1 MNNKSKNSELF
12 LENINALPLWVQQV
26 AYRNMEASFK
36 KELAQ
41 FMGLLNPT
49 KLVQEICPKV
59 TFNGK
64 NELKDRNTPNL
75 SGEHYIFLAN
85 ALNGCTLFEI
95 AVNNFW
101 TLSAVCKLLV
111 RCVELE
117 FIEPF
122 GNDANYSIA
131 KFLAGQI
138 RTGELLKKLGQ
149 LDALQLKQAL
159 DEQRVQREMGHDVKI
174 AEIMIRFGFI
184 KASDIEILLKFKEDA
199 EKRFIMGFG
208 LTTIQFNEHNSKHK
222 QLVINLQREFKKLD
236 QENRI
241 LKARLKKILNI
252 NN

>member
-1 MNNKSKNSELF
+1 MF
-12 LENINALPLWVQQV
+12 
-26 AYRNMEASFK
+26 
-36 KELAQ
+36 
-41 FMGLLNPT
+41 
-49 KLVQEICPKV
+49 
-59 TFNGK
+59 
-64 NELKDRNTPNL
+64 
-75 SGEHYIFLAN
+75 
-85 ALNGCTLFEI
+85 
-95 AVNNFW
+95 
-101 TLSAVCKLLV
+101 
-111 RCVELE
+111 
-117 FIEPF
+117 
-122 GNDANYSIA
+122 
-131 KFLAGQI
+131 
-138 RTGELLKKLGQ
+138 KLGQ